1 MNDRNYDFLDI
12 ISVMSFYLAYRN
24 LVENE
29 TQQKNTDDL
38 IKKNDI
44 NLANDKQ
51 AKFLLEEISRKFNE
65 QNKML
70 EEILKAVEKSTT
82 YHL

>member
-1 MNDRNYDFLDI
+1 MNDKQYDFLDFL
-12 ISVMSFYLAYRN
+12 SVMSFYLGYRN
-24 LVENE
+24 LIENE
-29 TQQKNTDDL
+29 MQSKSTVEL

-44 NLANDKQ
+44 NSSNDKQ

-82 YHL
+82 HHL

>member
-12 ISVMSFYLAYRN
+12 LSVASFYLGYRN
-24 LVENE
+24 LLENE
-29 TQQKNTDDL
+29 AQSKNTDDL

-51 AKFLLEEISRKFNE
+51 ARFLLEEISRKFDE
-65 QNKML
+65 QNAML
-70 EEILKAVEKSTT
+70 KEILEAVKK
-82 YHL
+82 

>member
-51 AKFLLEEISRKFNE
+51 AKFLLEEISRKFDE
-65 QNKML
+65 QNAML
-70 EEILKAVEKSTT
+70 ERILKAVEK
-82 YHL
+82 